1 MLVAERIGVDEQTV
15 RGWQERFGSPPQTDV
30 SSDEPTLQMGTTTPA
45 AASDATADA
54 DNKVARDA
62 QRNRPGHLSP
72 SGSATFEQCP
82 RRWKL
87 RYVDALADPPGVAAQ
102 IGSFAHLVLQLL
114 LDLPAPQRDVQAARR
129 VAAEQWPGFA
139 ADEQFVGL
147 SLDPTAVR
155 EFKWAAWRAIEGL
168 WQIEDPADVD
178 VAGTEQ
184 QVDTD
189 LAGVPFRGIVDRL
202 ERRDG
207 ELVVTD
213 YKSGRA
219 PSRGY
224 SGRHMHQLMLYAA
237 AIAAANG
244 EMPAEVRVCY
254 LGQREVS
261 SRVTG
266 QLLDEAVSHLADTWA
281 SINSACETGRFEPRT
296 GPLCGWCPYTG
307 LCPEGAAA
315 VAERAAEAAVRGDAV
330 A

>member
-1 MLVAERIGVDEQTV
+1 M
-15 RGWQERFGSPPQTDV
+15 
-30 SSDEPTLQMGTTTPA
+30 SSDEPTLQMGIAAPVDAPA
-45 AASDATADA
+45 GAVAEAAVDD
-54 DNKVARDA
+54 KVARDA

-82 RRWKL
+82 RRWKF

-114 LDLPAPQRDVQAARR
+114 LELPAQQRDVEAARR
-129 VAAEQWPGFA
+129 VAAQQWPGFA

-147 SLDPTAVR
+147 GLDDTAAR
-155 EFKWAAWRAIEGL
+155 EFKWAAWRAVEGL
-168 WQIEDPADVD
+168 WRIEDPADVD

-184 QVDTD
+184 QVDTE

-224 SGRHMHQLMLYAA
+224 GGQHMHQLMLYAA
-237 AIAAANG
+237 AIAAGSG
-244 EMPAEVRVCY
+244 ETPSEVRVCY

-261 SRVTG
+261 SRVTE
-266 QLLDEAVSHLADTWA
+266 QLLDEAVSQLADTWG

-296 GPLCGWCPYTG
+296 GPLCGWCPYTE

-315 VAERAAEAAVRGDAV
+315 VAERAADAADATERT
-330 A
+330 AASA